1 MSKSILVKEFNKA
14 NRVNRENKCFNQ
26 SINVSFLDVIC
37 ENEVSVDVKDY
48 KECLCKDSK
57 HIHNYFIEC
66 DKCGGNGV
74 IILNGHNLACN
85 KCHGEKV
92 IRIHDCY
99 LCNNANK
106 LLLDSKLNIKL
117 SNNLKNGDV
126 LKYDFEG
133 YSLELVINIYDLDD
147 YYLKENDIYYLKSV
161 MYSKED
167 YKNKINKVIYTG
179 KKKHYIASEFKVKKE
194 VYKIENEGIN
204 GGDFY
209 FMFENEIEKEK
220 ETLFTNVL
228 IDKDGYFN
236 INDLINKE
244 VVISKDSVALND
256 VCYVYIDESVSEY
269 ENDKY
274 IIKLNKL
281 DSTMFSLEDSKLV
294 YNLHLSYE
302 DLDNDKKSLIINN
315 EKINVNFKKNLKE
328 EIYVNIN
335 DKVVLDK
342 DGRKKDLLIK
352 VIPYFENVYKIRIKN
367 NKGMVYIEDYKH
379 SDYTLVEAFKKSD
392 YLSDY
397 ISVDKQEK
405 LVVNNDLVLIERV

>member
-1 MSKSILVKEFNKA
+1 
-14 NRVNRENKCFNQ
+14 
-26 SINVSFLDVIC
+26 
-37 ENEVSVDVKDY
+37 
-48 KECLCKDSK
+48 
-57 HIHNYFIEC
+57 
-66 DKCGGNGV
+66 
-74 IILNGHNLACN
+74 
-85 KCHGEKV
+85 
-92 IRIHDCY
+92 
-99 LCNNANK
+99 
-106 LLLDSKLNIKL
+106 
-117 SNNLKNGDV
+117 
-126 LKYDFEG
+126 
-133 YSLELVINIYDLDD
+133 
-147 YYLKENDIYYLKSV
+147 

-179 KKKHYIASEFKVKKE
+179 KKKHYIASEFKVRKE

-281 DSTMFSLEDSKLV
+281 DSTVFSLEDSKLV